1 MDYILVTG
9 GSRGIG
15 KAISIVLAQAGYP
28 VIINY
33 VRDSLSAEIAKNEI
47 TDKGGIADV
56 LQFDISNYTETDSV
70 ISSWARS
77 RKNDKITGVV
87 CNAGIKKDRL
97 FATMSPQE
105 WNEVINT
112 NLNGT
117 FNTIKSV
124 LPYMVRNKYGRIVN
138 ISSVSGITGI
148 RGQANYCAA
157 KAGIIGLTKSLALE
171 LAPKNITVNCIAPGY
186 IKTDMLNGL
195 DEKNIADGIPVK
207 RLGYPEEIANSVL
220 YFMNK
225 DNAYVTGAVL
235 SINGGMYV

>member
-15 KAISIVLAQAGYP
+15 KAISIELANAGYP
-28 VIINY
+28 VIISY
-33 VRDSLSAEIAKNEI
+33 VNDSSSADLTKNEI
-47 TDKGGIADV
+47 IDNGGIAET
-56 LQFDISNYTETDSV
+56 LQFDIGNYTETESV
-70 ISSWARS
+70 IKSWIRS
-77 RKNDKITGVV
+77 RKNDKITGVI

-97 FATMSPQE
+97 FATMSPDE
-105 WNEVINT
+105 WNDVINT

-124 LPYMVRNKYGRIVN
+124 LPYMIKNKYGRIVN

-148 RGQANYCAA
+148 RGQTNYCAA

-171 LAPKNITVNCIAPGY
+171 LASKNITVNCIAPGY
-186 IKTDMLNGL
+186 IKTDILNGL
-195 DEKNIADGIPVK
+195 DENSIADGIPLK

-220 YFMNK
+220 YFINK
-225 DNAYVTGAVL
+225 NNAYVTGAVL
-235 SINGGMYV
+235 SVNGGMYV

>member
-15 KAISIVLAQAGYP
+15 KAISIVLANAGYP
-28 VIINY
+28 VIISY
-33 VRDSLSAEIAKNEI
+33 VNDSSSADLTKNEI
-47 TDKGGIADV
+47 IDNGGIAET
-56 LQFDISNYTETDSV
+56 LQFDIGNYTETESV
-70 ISSWARS
+70 IKSWIRS
-77 RKNDKITGVV
+77 RKNDKITGVI

-97 FATMSPQE
+97 FATMSPDE
-105 WNEVINT
+105 C
-112 NLNGT
+112 T

-124 LPYMVRNKYGRIVN
+124 LPYMIKNKYGRIVN

-148 RGQANYCAA
+148 RGQTNYCAA

-171 LAPKNITVNCIAPGY
+171 LASKNITVNCIAPGY

-195 DEKNIADGIPVK
+195 DENSIADGIPLK

-220 YFMNK
+220 YFINK
-225 DNAYVTGAVL
+225 NNAYVTGAVL
-235 SINGGMYV
+235 SVNGGMYV

>member
-15 KAISIVLAQAGYP
+15 KAISIVLANAGYP

-33 VRDSLSAEIAKNEI
+33 VNDSSSADLTKNEI
-47 TDKGGIADV
+47 IDKGGVAET
-56 LQFDISNYTETDSV
+56 LQFDIGNYGETESV
-70 ISSWARS
+70 IKSWIRS
-77 RKNDKITGVV
+77 RKNDKIIGVI

-97 FATMSPQE
+97 FATMSPDE
-105 WNEVINT
+105 WNDVINT

-124 LPYMVRNKYGRIVN
+124 LPYMIKNKYGRIVN

-171 LAPKNITVNCIAPGY
+171 LASKNITVNCIAPGY

-195 DEKNIADGIPVK
+195 DENSIADGIPLK

-220 YFMNK
+220 YFINK
-225 DNAYVTGAVL
+225 NNAYVTGAVL
-235 SINGGMYV
+235 SVNGGMYV